1 MRILIDGYN
10 LLFQSGLGGRAR
22 GLGWIQRA
30 REQLTGLLH
39 SHMDDHWT
47 TGTVIVFDKS
57 QGKETQHD
65 KQTERGLKIIFA
77 VEYPEADDLIEELIQ
92 AHSSPKSLIVVS
104 SDLRVRRRATT
115 RRAQSLDSETFLRK
129 LESGQFTKKPQESE
143 TEKAPGGIRDDASTL
158 SDLEVQF
165 WLREFGDL

>member
-10 LLFQSGLGGRAR
+10 LLFQSGLGGRSR
-22 GLGWIQRA
+22 GPGWIQRA
-30 REQLTGLLH
+30 RDQLIGFLH
-39 SHMDDHWT
+39 SQMDDYWT
-47 TGTVIVFDKS
+47 AGTVIVFDKS

-77 VEYPEADDLIEELIQ
+77 VEHPEADDLIEELIQ

-129 LESGQFTKKPQESE
+129 LESGQFAAKPPDSD
-143 TEKAPGGIRDDASTL
+143 KAPDPIRDDASTL
-158 SDLEVQF
+158 SDHEVQF